1 MNIRNFHVKTL
12 IFVLAMLAFCAP
24 VMAQDTPPETV
35 FLQNINDI
43 PLMPGLY
50 EVAEEGVVFDKPE
63 GRIVEAEAAT
73 DSIQA
78 IDIIKFY
85 SDALPQMGWV
95 QTDPGSYTRQGE
107 RLKIEVSERGTGRTV
122 HFTVMPQ
129 T

>member
-1 MNIRNFHVKTL
+1 MKSLITL
-12 IFVLAMLAFCAP
+12 VFMLPLLFFCAP
-24 VMAQDTPPETV
+24 VYAQDAPPEPV
-35 FLQNINDI
+35 FLQDINDI

-50 EVAEEGVVFDKPE
+50 EVPEEGMVFDKPE

-78 IDIIKFY
+78 VDIVDFY
-85 SDALPQMGWV
+85 SKALPQLGWQAEGPNSFV
-95 QTDPGSYTRQGE
+95 REGE
-107 RLKIEVSERGTGRTV
+107 RLRITVGERGAGRTV